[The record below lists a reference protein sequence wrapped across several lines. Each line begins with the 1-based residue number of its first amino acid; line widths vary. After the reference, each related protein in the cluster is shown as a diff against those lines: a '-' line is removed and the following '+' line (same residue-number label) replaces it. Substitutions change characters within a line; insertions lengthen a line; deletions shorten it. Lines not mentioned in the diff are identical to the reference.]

1 VTETTKIQ
9 TFIDRWA
16 KSGANERANY
26 QLFLSEF
33 CDVIGAERP
42 TGSSASDD
50 DNDYVFE
57 RAVAIPKRDGST
69 RAGRIDLYKK
79 DCFVLEAKQGV
90 EAKQKPTDPAKIAV
104 LENAPTPTR
113 TGHGVRGTAAWA
125 QSMLAAK
132 GQAENYAKGLPEW
145 PPFLII
151 VDVGHVIELWADFSL
166 SGKNYA
172 HFPDASRF
180 RIELDQLTDP
190 DIRKLLHTVWTDPM
204 ALDPSR
210 VSARVTRK
218 IAEHLAA
225 LGQSF
230 EKDGHATEDVA
241 RFLMRALFT
250 MFAEDVNLIPK
261 GSFTELL
268 ESLRGQPDN
277 FKPMI
282 EDLWAKMNTGGFSV
296 ALRTDLKRFNGGLF
310 KECDA
315 LPVRAEQLDLLIE
328 AANADWREVEP
339 AIFGTLLERA
349 LSKRDRH
356 KLGAHY
362 TPRAYVER
370 LVRPTLMEP
379 LRADWETVKT
389 EAQLLFERGK
399 AKDATSAVKAFHTKL
414 CEIKVLDPACGSGNF
429 LYVAME
435 QMKRLEGE
443 VTDLLSE
450 MGEKQIGLM
459 LEDATV
465 DPHQFLGIELNPW
478 AASVAEL
485 VLWIGYLQWH
495 FRTYGRASPAEPVL
509 KDFRNIVQGD
519 AVLDYDSK
527 TKRLDDDGKPVTVWD
542 GRTTKAHPV
551 TGDEVPDGDARIPVY
566 DYAKPKATVWP
577 QADFIIGNPPFI
589 GNSRLRDA
597 LGSGYV
603 EALWKANPK
612 ISQSAD
618 LVMFWWHKA
627 ALVARAY
634 DAKKGKGTR
643 RFGLITTN
651 SIRQTFNR
659 RVLAEHLDGKR
670 ALSICY
676 AIPDHPWVDTIDG
689 AAVRVAMTVAEIG
702 NSDGVLSTVES
713 ERRSDN
719 ESVGYEVTLSDAF
732 GKIHPNLRIGA
743 DVSSAKTL
751 QSANELSS
759 QGVKLHGSGFI
770 VSKSKAL
777 ELGVEKMDA
786 RNGAIRRYMNGR
798 DFTQVSRDVM
808 VIDLIGHGADEV
820 REEYPEI
827 FQHLVDNVKPER
839 DVNRDDWIRNNWWL
853 HGRTR
858 SEMRPPM
865 AGLERYIATIET
877 GKHRTFQFL
886 DSEILP
892 DNMLIAIALDD
903 AHFLSVL
910 SSNIHVTWAL
920 AAGGRL
926 GVGNDPR
933 YNKSRCFDPYPFP
946 ETSDAQKQ
954 TLRNLGEQLDA
965 HRKGRQAAHSKLTL
979 TQMYNVLEKLRA
991 ETPIEGKDKEIYDDG
1006 QIGILKDL
1014 HDRIDA
1020 ATADA
1025 YGWPADLTDEQI
1037 LENLVALNKER
1048 AAEEARGHIRW
1059 LRPEYQNPEGTQA
1072 KDSTKQSEAD
1082 LGEIAPVA
1090 DRTVWPKTLSDQIT
1104 AVRGTLEALEE
1115 PATVEQVAAHYKKA
1129 KRANVGEILQSLT
1142 TLGLAMEEDGRFIG

>member
-1 VTETTKIQ
+1 VSDNTDIQ
-9 TFIDRWA
+9 VFIDRWA
-16 KSGANERANY
+16 QSGANERANY
-26 QLFLSEF
+26 QLFLSEL

-42 TGSSASDD
+42 TGSSASDAF
-50 DNDYVFE
+50 NDYVFE

-79 DCFVLEAKQGV
+79 GCFVLEAKQGV
-90 EAKQKPTDPAKIAV
+90 EARQKPTDPAQIAM
-104 LENAPTPTR
+104 LEDAPAQTR

-180 RIELDQLTDP
+180 RIDLAQLADP
-190 DIRKLLHTVWTDPM
+190 DIRALLRTVWTDPM

-230 EKDGHATEDVA
+230 EKDGHETEDVA

-250 MFAEDVNLIPK
+250 MFAEDVHLIPK
-261 GSFTELL
+261 RSFTELL

-277 FKPMI
+277 FKPMV

-315 LPVRAEQLDLLIE
+315 LPVRAEQLGLLIE

-379 LRADWETVKT
+379 LRSDWETVKT
-389 EAQLLFERGK
+389 EAETYFKRGDEGK
-399 AKDATSAVKAFHTKL
+399 ARDAVKAFHTKL
-414 CEIKVLDPACGSGNF
+414 CEITVLDPACGSGNF

-519 AVLDYDSK
+519 AVLDYADK
-527 TKRLDDDGKPVTVWD
+527 TERVDEDGKPVTVWD

-551 TGDEVPDGDARIPVY
+551 TGEEVPDGDARIPVY

-577 QADFIIGNPPFI
+577 QANFIIGNPPFI
-589 GNSRLRDA
+589 GASRLRDA

-603 EALWKANPK
+603 EALWKAYPK
-612 ISQSAD
+612 VPQSAD

-627 ALVARAY
+627 ALMAQAY
-634 DAKKGKGTR
+634 SAKGGKGTR

-651 SIRQTFNR
+651 SLRQTFNR
-659 RVLAEHLDGKR
+659 RVLH
-670 ALSICY
+670 
-676 AIPDHPWVDTIDG
+676 
-689 AAVRVAMTVAEIG
+689 
-702 NSDGVLSTVES
+702 
-713 ERRSDN
+713 
-719 ESVGYEVTLSDAF
+719 
-732 GKIHPNLRIGA
+732 
-743 DVSSAKTL
+743 
-751 QSANELSS
+751 
-759 QGVKLHGSGFI
+759 
-770 VSKSKAL
+770 
-777 ELGVEKMDA
+777 
-786 RNGAIRRYMNGR
+786 
-798 DFTQVSRDVM
+798 
-808 VIDLIGHGADEV
+808 
-820 REEYPEI
+820 
-827 FQHLVDNVKPER
+827 
-839 DVNRDDWIRNNWWL
+839 
-853 HGRTR
+853 
-858 SEMRPPM
+858 
-865 AGLERYIATIET
+865 
-877 GKHRTFQFL
+877 
-886 DSEILP
+886 
-892 DNMLIAIALDD
+892 
-903 AHFLSVL
+903 
-910 SSNIHVTWAL
+910 
-920 AAGGRL
+920 
-926 GVGNDPR
+926 
-933 YNKSRCFDPYPFP
+933 
-946 ETSDAQKQ
+946 
-954 TLRNLGEQLDA
+954 
-965 HRKGRQAAHSKLTL
+965 
-979 TQMYNVLEKLRA
+979 
-991 ETPIEGKDKEIYDDG
+991 
-1006 QIGILKDL
+1006 
-1014 HDRIDA
+1014 
-1020 ATADA
+1020 
-1025 YGWPADLTDEQI
+1025 
-1037 LENLVALNKER
+1037 
-1048 AAEEARGHIRW
+1048 
-1059 LRPEYQNPEGTQA
+1059 
-1072 KDSTKQSEAD
+1072 
-1082 LGEIAPVA
+1082 
-1090 DRTVWPKTLSDQIT
+1090 
-1104 AVRGTLEALEE
+1104 
-1115 PATVEQVAAHYKKA
+1115 
-1129 KRANVGEILQSLT
+1129 
-1142 TLGLAMEEDGRFIG
+1142 